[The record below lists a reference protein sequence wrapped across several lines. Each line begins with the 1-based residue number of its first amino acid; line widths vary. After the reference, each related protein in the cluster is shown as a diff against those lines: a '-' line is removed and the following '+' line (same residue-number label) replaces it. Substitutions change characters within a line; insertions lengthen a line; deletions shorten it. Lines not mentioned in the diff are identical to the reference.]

1 MFQQVHSRFVGWRT
15 DRRIYGEMDS
25 RSRHW
30 LRICNRARVGDNID
44 LDPGWRFW
52 ILDTACQLGYVTG
65 NMPDIDCHVL
75 EQLGVEGVIRHDGGG
90 YYTPIA
96 RVTERALFRLKYPRW
111 AAVRFGW
118 HQAGRGLIISLAA
131 MSTIVGVVIKLFV
144 L

>member
-15 DRRIYGEMDS
+15 DRRTYGEMDS

-30 LRICNRARVGDNID
+30 LRICTRAKVGDNID
-44 LDPGWRFW
+44 LDPGDRFW
-52 ILDTACQLGYVTG
+52 ILDTACRLGRVTG
-65 NMPDIDCHVL
+65 NMSGIDCHVL
-75 EQLGVEGVIRHDGGG
+75 EQIAAEGILRHHGRG

-96 RVTERALFRLKYPRW
+96 KVTERELFRLKYPRW

-118 HQAGRGLIISLAA
+118 HRAGRELIILLAA
-131 MSTIVGVVIKLFV
+131 FAAIVGVIRLFV